1 MLELNCIL
9 FLFFI
14 SSYKSFIYFHLH
26 FFYTV
31 AAAIMSGVFKCLS
44 VSYNNKEI
52 IKKILNSAAVCLLLL
67 LQHLLT
73 TSPCNK
79 YSKCCTV
86 RTVVVLYPVHH
97 IYRTIK
103 KR

>member
-31 AAAIMSGVFKCLS
+31 AAAIMSGVFKRLS

-52 IKKILNSAAVCLLLL
+52 IKN
-67 LQHLLT
+67 
-73 TSPCNK
+73 
-79 YSKCCTV
+79 Y
-86 RTVVVLYPVHH
+86 
-97 IYRTIK
+97 
-103 KR
+103 